1 MWLHSKFNNEIT
13 NYAIIYPASWSSRAP
28 PSFLTTGSYKIITS
42 ISTPIVGYELTGAGA
57 TQMWYDEIKDYN
69 FDNPGHFGGTGHF
82 TQVVW
87 VASQEMGVAKA
98 GEGSGTQYVVARYSP
113 AGNLMGHYPENVKP
127 KGTKGKG
134 GNSGKTDDLTLLYC
148 CERRCRHFVSCTCNC

>member
-1 MWLHSKFNNEIT
+1 
-13 NYAIIYPASWSSRAP
+13 
-28 PSFLTTGSYKIITS
+28 
-42 ISTPIVGYELTGAGA
+42 
-57 TQMWYDEIKDYN
+57 MWYDEIKDYN

-148 CERRCRHFVSCTCNC
+148 CERRFRHFVSCTCNC